1 MASPQRKITGLKR
14 RKLGFYLTII
24 KPLDLQSSPADR
36 YAFRGTLSTRDE
48 AEARIKA
55 MAIRADLE
63 AQWATERERRKPRPA
78 IPATTAI
85 VDLLLRDLRHEYL
98 SADDLNRLSKYPLA
112 HLIDLPAELA
122 AECVDDSSVRWEQIQ
137 VGTQAYADALTASL
151 AVGDTGT
158 FELRLA
164 QALKSAGLPELDFDT
179 DPVPFMRWCRGVV
192 QLFQDIAARAAGELI
207 ETPPPV
213 ETTQEPK
220 AAATAPMQ
228 PSGPSLQDLFAEW
241 KAIKTRNA
249 PAIKITE
256 RAMAIMGELGLDIPV
271 NQLDRTH
278 AAKLRAHL
286 VAQGLR
292 GTSVKNL
299 ISPIQALLNVGVDA
313 GKIKANPWFG
323 LKVDTS
329 DSVERRPWRLED
341 LKKLAEANAKRTDTH
356 AERNRWLFPILL
368 HTGCRIGEVA
378 QLELADIAVIDGH
391 WTIEIHDRKTEGHQ
405 NRTVKTRAG
414 NRVVPVHP
422 ALVALGFLSHV
433 QALKDAGER
442 FLFPSFIQKGKRRPG
457 DLAGI
462 DFAELRQAAGVPI
475 EEFWT
480 AHSIRHN
487 VRSAMVA
494 ANINETQIDLTI
506 GHESGKVQGR
516 YSHAM
521 MPGLVRA
528 IEALDWA
535 GVGYAFERPAAAA

>member
-63 AQWATERERRKPRPA
+63 AQWAAERERRRPA
-78 IPATTAI
+78 PLTKPTEALIDSLAHVVRHAVLSGDDRLRVEPEGLDAVLASYEWEGNPSALERR
-85 VDLLLRDLRHEYL
+85 LLLRLGLAEEWARQAAAGDLTAITLRVNRLTEPMGLHIDWGGTEGKVGL
-98 SADDLNRLSKYPLA
+98 LKLARVLAKASADA
-112 HLIDLPAELA
+112 
-122 AECVDDSSVRWEQIQ
+122 
-137 VGTQAYADALTASL
+137 
-151 AVGDTGT
+151 
-158 FELRLA
+158 
-164 QALKSAGLPELDFDT
+164 
-179 DPVPFMRWCRGVV
+179 
-192 QLFQDIAARAAGELI
+192 AARDRGELI
-207 ETPPPV
+207 DTPRTPAPIATPQETPCIP
-213 ETTQEPK
+213 
-220 AAATAPMQ
+220 APA
-228 PSGPSLQDLFAEW
+228 SGPSLQDLFAEW

-329 DSVERRPWRLED
+329 DSVERQPWRLED
-341 LKKLAEANAKRTDTH
+341 LKKLAQANEKRTDTH
-356 AERNRWLFPILL
+356 AEHNRWLFPILL

-391 WTIEIHDRKTEGHQ
+391 WAIEIHARKTEGHHK
-405 NRTVKTRAG
+405 RTVKTRAG
-414 NRVVPVHP
+414 NRMVPVHP
-422 ALVALGFLSHV
+422 ALVALGFLEHV

-442 FLFPSFIQKGKRRPG
+442 FLFPAFIQKGKRRPG

-506 GHESGKVQGR
+506 GHENGKVQGR

-528 IEALDWA
+528 IEALDWSA
-535 GVGYAFERPAAAA
+535 VGYPFTRAV